1 MVYERLCES
10 VHKKL
15 VAGKCPWCGCEIVCG
30 DAVLQAGIRIA
41 DIAAMRKI
49 IEAELE
55 AMDVKITDFMEYS
68 NEEAIPAL
76 RALLKSANPASRR
89 VAARLLGQLGRLAKE
104 ALPDLSAL
112 LQDADPQVREAAAAA
127 IKRIEADEKTDTV

>member
-1 MVYERLCES
+1 MVYERLCQS

-15 VAGKCPWCGCEIVCG
+15 VAGKCPWCGCEIICG
-30 DAVLQAGIRIA
+30 DAVVHAGIKIA

-49 IEAELE
+49 LEAELE
-55 AMDVKITDFMEYS
+55 AMGFKITDFMEYS

-104 ALPDLSAL
+104 ALPDLSLL
-112 LQDADPQVREAAAAA
+112 LQDEDPQVRDAAAEA
-127 IKRIEADEKTDTV
+127 IKRIEADEKTDTA